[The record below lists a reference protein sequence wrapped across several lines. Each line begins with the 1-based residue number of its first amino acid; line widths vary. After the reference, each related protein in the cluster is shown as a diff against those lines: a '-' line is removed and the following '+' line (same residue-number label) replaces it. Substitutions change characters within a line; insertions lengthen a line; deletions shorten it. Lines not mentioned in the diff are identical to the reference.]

1 MNININLIKKY
12 LRVLLPKK
20 KSVANMDSFF
30 STKGRNCYIH
40 PNTKIGK
47 YCSIAN
53 YVMIGPGQHPQK
65 FLSTSSFQYVPE
77 TYLLEDSTIENYKP
91 YKQCIIANDV
101 WIGIGAVIQDGVTI
115 GDGAIIGANA
125 VVTKDIPPYAVV
137 GGVPAKIIKYRF
149 SQEVIEKL
157 LRLKWWDLDIRY
169 IKKLPF
175 SDINRC
181 IDEIEKIKNGKI

>member
-91 YKQCIIANDV
+91 
-101 WIGIGAVIQDGVTI
+101 
-115 GDGAIIGANA
+115 
-125 VVTKDIPPYAVV
+125 
-137 GGVPAKIIKYRF
+137 
-149 SQEVIEKL
+149 
-157 LRLKWWDLDIRY
+157 
-169 IKKLPF
+169 
-175 SDINRC
+175 
-181 IDEIEKIKNGKI
+181 